1 MEELQTSLAGFFQKL
16 GLNSLYSFY
25 WLQKHWPEIVGKDI
39 AAQSKP
45 FRFQRGTLI
54 IGVKS
59 SVWSHHLS
67 MMKQALINK
76 INEALQ
82 QNYVQELHFQAHTFA
97 QAVELNEEEEV
108 PLSRILKKIK
118 VTEEDKEFVWQQVQE
133 VQDEA
138 LRAKLY
144 QVLLKQKVYEKYRIS
159 QGYHNCH
166 DCFVLCPPGEKYCYS
181 CQKEHNEDKKNR
193 LRELLNEA
201 PWYRYEE
208 ISEVLPCT
216 SAEVQEIRQELI
228 QRLFEK
234 GESLSL
240 IEKTSLAM
248 LLTKKSP
255 AQLTQEDIEGTLQY
269 VRRKKNVSTSWRRS
283 GRSPE

>member
-25 WLQKHWPEIVGKDI
+25 WLQKHWPEIVGCDI

-45 FRFQRGTLI
+45 MRYQRGTLI

-82 QNYVQELHFQAHTFA
+82 QDYVKELHFQAQTFA
-97 QAVELNEEEEV
+97 QEIVNEEEKEV
-108 PLSRILKKIK
+108 PLAVILRKIK
-118 VTEEDKEFVWQQVQE
+118 VTEAEKEAVWQEVRQ

-138 LRAKLY
+138 LRTKLY
-144 QVLLKQKVYEKYRIS
+144 QIILKQKVYEKYRIS
-159 QGYHNCH
+159 QGYHPCL
-166 DCFVLCPPGEKYCYS
+166 DCQILCPPEKQYCFS
-181 CQKEHNEDKKNR
+181 CEQQHEEDKKNR
-193 LRELLNEA
+193 LRELMNEA
-201 PWYRYEE
+201 PWYRYDE
-208 ISEVLPCT
+208 IAAILPCT
-216 SAEVQEIRQELI
+216 PDEVQEIRQELI

-248 LLTKKSP
+248 LLTRKSP